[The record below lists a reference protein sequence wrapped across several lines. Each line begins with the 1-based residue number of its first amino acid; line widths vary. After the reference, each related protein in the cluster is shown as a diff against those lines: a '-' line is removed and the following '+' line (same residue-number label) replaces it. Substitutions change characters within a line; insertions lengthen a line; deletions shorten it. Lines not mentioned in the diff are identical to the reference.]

1 METLVNT
8 KLQNMKRRNK
18 RINLLANTKIKVSFD
33 RKIYIIYCKIYVQL
47 KGYW

>member
-18 RINLLANTKIKVSFD
+18 WINLLVNTKIKVSFD
-33 RKIYIIYCKIYVQL
+33 RKNIHNL
-47 KGYW
+47 L

>member
-18 RINLLANTKIKVSFD
+18 WINLLANTKIKVSFD
-33 RKIYIIYCKIYVQL
+33 RKNIHNL
-47 KGYW
+47 L

>member
-18 RINLLANTKIKVSFD
+18 WINLLANIKIKVSFD
-33 RKIYIIYCKIYVQL
+33 RKNIYDL
-47 KGYW
+47 L